1 MRDFEIRGAA
11 RNTLLAPFLN
21 DPDVLVV
28 EELGLRHGAGRV
40 DIAVINGEFHGYE
53 LKSDQDSL
61 RRLPHQI
68 AIYGSVLDRVTLL
81 VTPVHVKAALQLIP
95 QWWEIIVAEKTAANE
110 IVFSDLREGGKNPD
124 VAALEILKLLWRE
137 EALELLREL
146 QADRGMQSKP
156 RKFLYNRIAELME
169 LSALQDRVRN
179 QLKARKDWRSDE
191 PLE

>member
-61 RRLPHQI
+61 RRLPQQI

-81 VTPVHVKAALQLIP
+81 VTPLHVKAALQLIP
-95 QWWEIIVAEKTAANE
+95 QWWEVILAEKTAANE
-110 IVFSDLREGGKNPD
+110 IVFSERREGGKNPD
-124 VAALEILKLLWRE
+124 VAALEILKLLWRD

-156 RKFLYNRIAELME
+156 RKFLYHRIAGLME

-179 QLKARKDWRSDE
+179 QLKARKDWRSGGR
-191 PLE
+191 LE

>member
-61 RRLPHQI
+61 RRLPQQI

-81 VTPVHVKAALQLIP
+81 VTPLHVKAALQLIP
-95 QWWEIIVAEKTAANE
+95 QWWEVILAEKTAANE
-110 IVFSDLREGGKNPD
+110 IVFSERREGGKNPD
-124 VAALEILKLLWRE
+124 VVALEILKLLWRD

-146 QADRGMQSKP
+146 QADGGMQSKP
-156 RKFLYNRIAELME
+156 RKFLYNRIAGLME

-179 QLKARKDWRSDE
+179 QLRARKDWRSGGR
-191 PLE
+191 LE

>member
-1 MRDFEIRGAA
+1 MRDFEIRSAA

-53 LKSDQDSL
+53 LKSDQDTL
-61 RRLPHQI
+61 RRLPQQI

-124 VAALEILKLLWRE
+124 VAALEILKLLWRD

-156 RKFLYNRIAELME
+156 RKFLYSRIAELME
-169 LSALQDRVRN
+169 LSALRDRVRN